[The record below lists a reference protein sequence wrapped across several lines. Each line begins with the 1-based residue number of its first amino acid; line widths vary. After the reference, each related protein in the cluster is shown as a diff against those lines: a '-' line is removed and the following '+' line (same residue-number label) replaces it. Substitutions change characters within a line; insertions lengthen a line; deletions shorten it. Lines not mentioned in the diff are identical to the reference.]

1 MKFLMIMRADD
12 RTRQGLPP
20 DPRMI
25 EASIE
30 AEKVSRK
37 EGKMIVTGG
46 LGWSTPAARLTLKK
60 EELTQID
67 GPFPETKELIAGF
80 ALMEHPSMEAAVAAG
95 KAFLELHRKV
105 LGADADSTMEI
116 HPVFTHD
123 G

>member
-12 RTRQGLPP
+12 RTRRGLPP

-25 EASIE
+25 
-30 AEKVSRK
+30 
-37 EGKMIVTGG
+37 
-46 LGWSTPAARLTLKK
+46 AA
-60 EELTQID
+60 
-67 GPFPETKELIAGF
+67 
-80 ALMEHPSMEAAVAAG
+80 SMEAAVAAG